1 MIKNPSSSPEIRY
14 NKGLM
19 DGKLFDTYYTI
30 HVQESIGTLFLG
42 LLVILLFLELKRSRN
57 SS

>member
-1 MIKNPSSSPEIRY
+1 MIETPSSSLEIRN
-14 NKGLM
+14 NKGQA

-42 LLVILLFLELKRSRN
+42 ILVILLFLELKRSRN
-57 SS
+57 HS